1 MFTSIVRTK
10 ILVSEDVDIIKTK
23 SKIYEINNI
32 HQFFER
38 VYISG
43 IRDVFAY
50 IFKYIYLNIYIH
62 DKVRNG
68 QVFGNHACN
77 LIDRDIVVNET
88 KIM

>member
-50 IFKYIYLNIYIH
+50 IYLNIYI
-62 DKVRNG
+62 
-68 QVFGNHACN
+68 
-77 LIDRDIVVNET
+77 
-88 KIM
+88 